1 MGTVYILEKFF
12 IIGPIFM
19 KLKLFII
26 GPIFMKL
33 KLFIIGPIFLYYW
46 SDLYETFYFW
56 QFFDFRSSLFYFFSK
71 RNAIFRKYKDFSILK
86 VESWGLFYD
95 IIKTFIQHV
104 IFSEFWF
111 LLLFSRFFFLNPKLT
126 QVKSSLFST
135 PTPKNEIKIK
145 KSGGNNVVA

>member
-26 GPIFMKL
+26 GPIFL
-33 KLFIIGPIFLYYW
+33 NYW

-56 QFFDFRSSLFYFFSK
+56 QFFDFRSSLFFFSK

-111 LLLFSRFFFLNPKLT
+111 LSFIFKIFFFKSKTDSSKIFTFQHPHPKKWDQNL
-126 QVKSSLFST
+126 
-135 PTPKNEIKIK
+135 K
-145 KSGGNNVVA
+145 KRRK